1 MLEYIIQ
8 VFQNYRLATGLWQTD
23 VWVKDKRNLDVAL
36 RLLHPRV
43 RSCLLNFDHK
53 LRNICN
59 QGIFENWTENA
70 QCLRMQQFD
79 NSRKD

>member
-1 MLEYIIQ
+1 MLEHIIQ

-23 VWVKDKRNLDVAL
+23 VWVKDKQNADAAL

-43 RSCLLNFDHK
+43 RSCLLNCDDNV
-53 LRNICN
+53 RNSCN

-70 QCLRMQQFD
+70 
-79 NSRKD
+79 